1 MKPVNFLRRTIVLLL
16 CALILANGPAS
27 AALAET
33 QSSQQA
39 VKTTITGS
47 WPDIRIT
54 KVKVVANKKIRI
66 DWKKSKDAD
75 GYVLFQKVNGKW
87 KKKQFF
93 NTNTITHFYVG
104 GIKKNKKYT
113 FNVVPA
119 KINESDKFVWPAGG
133 TGSKKTVKLKK
144 VTVAMKK
151 GNYKRGSVYGPRL
164 TTKKLKQV
172 KKAVQKF
179 NDKYITTDMSA
190 LEKVI
195 VAQAYMNKY
204 CTYAATW
211 AKNGANTAWGSLVY
225 KNKKGI
231 HEAQCSGYARG
242 FKALMD
248 SVGVPCKYIHA
259 NKKSYNPSHQWT
271 IVKLSGKW
279 YVLDPQLNSS
289 SGEIYIYGRRSYMG
303 SFGMKWNNS
312 SKVTANDF
320 PYEKIYRTAYNSISV
335 QLALYKMSKE

>member
-1 MKPVNFLRRTIVLLL
+1 MKPVIIIKRTIALVL
-16 CALILANGPAS
+16 CVLILAHIPVS
-27 AALAET
+27 AAGTAT
-33 QSSQQA
+33 
-39 VKTTITGS
+39 
-47 WPDIRIT
+47 WPDIKIT
-54 KVKVVANKKIRI
+54 KVKLVANKKVRI
-66 DWKKSKDAD
+66 DWQKSTQAD
-75 GYVLFQKVNGKW
+75 GYVLYQKVKGSW

-104 GIKKNKKYT
+104 GIQKNKKYI

-119 KINESDKFVWPAGG
+119 KIDEAGKFSWPSAG

-151 GNYKRGSVYGPRL
+151 GNYKRGSVYGPKL
-164 TTKKLKQV
+164 TSKKLKQV

-195 VAQAYMNKY
+195 VAQAYLNAN

-248 SVGVPCKYIHA
+248 SVGVPCQYIHA
-259 NKKSYNPSHQWT
+259 NSKAYNPSHQWNT
-271 IVKLSGKW
+271 VKLSGKW
-279 YVLDPQLNSS
+279 YVIDPQLNSS
-289 SGEIYIYGRRSYMG
+289 SQAIYIFGRKTYIG
-303 SFGMKWNNS
+303 NFGMRWNNS
-312 SKVTANDF
+312 SKVTANDY
-320 PYEKIYRTAYNSISV
+320 PSEKIYNTAYNSVSV
-335 QLALYKMSKE
+335 QLALYRMSKK